1 MGGESAT
8 GEDALTLQA
17 VIRGDAGCI
26 VCRRYVDAKGGGG
39 SWQAGRQGGL
49 ELPGQKWQICP
60 GAAIV
65 MGGQRGGVLG
75 PLGRSWTHGTHV
87 GQ

>member
-1 MGGESAT
+1 M
-8 GEDALTLQA
+8 
-17 VIRGDAGCI
+17 
-26 VCRRYVDAKGGGG
+26 DAKGGGG

-75 PLGRSWTHGTHV
+75 PLGRSWTHGTQGLWADPILV
-87 GQ
+87 

>member
-1 MGGESAT
+1 MRR
-8 GEDALTLQA
+8 A
-17 VIRGDAGCI
+17 VVVLGR
-26 VCRRYVDAKGGGG
+26 
-39 SWQAGRQGGL
+39 QAGRQGGL

-65 MGGQRGGVLG
+65 MPVAGGQRGGVLG

>member
-1 MGGESAT
+1 MRR
-8 GEDALTLQA
+8 A
-17 VIRGDAGCI
+17 V
-26 VCRRYVDAKGGGG
+26 VVL
-39 SWQAGRQGGL
+39 GRQGGL

-65 MGGQRGGVLG
+65 MPVAGGQRGGVWAFWG
-75 PLGRSWTHGTHV
+75 GHGTHV

>member
-1 MGGESAT
+1 M
-8 GEDALTLQA
+8 
-17 VIRGDAGCI
+17 
-26 VCRRYVDAKGGGG
+26 DAKGGGG

-65 MGGQRGGVLG
+65 MPVAGGQRGGVLG
-75 PLGRSWTHGTHV
+75 PSGRS
-87 GQ
+87 

>member
-1 MGGESAT
+1 MRR
-8 GEDALTLQA
+8 A
-17 VIRGDAGCI
+17 VVVLGR
-26 VCRRYVDAKGGGG
+26 
-39 SWQAGRQGGL
+39 QAGRQGGL